1 MTVLNFES
9 LTEGLAATT
18 ANSGFD
24 ETVSAGSGG
33 SITGQAAAALNGS
46 RGIRFVCGTSAACVA
61 GVNLTGSTQ
70 YAIRIP
76 VRLPSTAPNVQTAIA
91 RVYQSTT
98 VVAQILLNT
107 DWKIEIQ
114 SSVGATSATLVS
126 AANAAPYAGQ
136 YVAIGFT
143 LDSGSTTSNGA
154 FVARFYA
161 NPSDAAG
168 SHLYSVSQTAW
179 NLGAGASWTRMRLGF
194 QQAQNAARTLDYDY
208 VEYVSGST
216 TFLGG
221 VPAASAP
228 SVAAAVSDAYPEAG
242 ATVTLTSTES
252 GTFTSGTW
260 SCTSQP
266 PGSATPSIASP
277 SSASTTVPVA
287 SPGRYVFR
295 RRLVWSGGNQ
305 DSSVTVYVHAGPGQR
320 TGLYSATGSWAN
332 QGGAVDR
339 RAGYTDDSDTTYG
352 QSSDNPPG
360 TDVETIVLNPC
371 DLGPIKL
378 YMRDRWS
385 GGTGT
390 SVAVT
395 MYKEDGTTVVD
406 SWTYNPGTSFAD
418 VTPLDV
424 DSTGLASIPTRAD
437 RRALV
442 VKIAPTA

>member
-18 ANSGFD
+18 GNSGFD
-24 ETVSAGSGG
+24 EVVSAGSGG
-33 SITGQAAAALNGS
+33 SITGQVAAALNGS

-61 GVNLTGSTQ
+61 GVNITSSTQ
-70 YAIRIP
+70 QAVRVP
-76 VRLPSTAPNVQTAIA
+76 VRLPATAPNVATTII
-91 RVYQSTT
+91 RLYQGTT
-98 VVAQILLNT
+98 IVANIVLNT
-107 DWKIEIQ
+107 DWKIEIN
-114 SSVGATSATLVS
+114 SNPGSTSATLVS

-136 YVAIGFT
+136 YVAIGI
-143 LDSGSTTSNGA
+143 LVDSGSTTSNGK
-154 FVARFYA
+154 FEARFYA
-161 NPSDAAG
+161 SPSDAAG

-179 NLGAGASWTRMRLGF
+179 NMGAGAVFTKLRFGF
-194 QQAQNAARTLDYDY
+194 HQAQSAARTLDYDY
-208 VEYVSGST
+208 VEFVSAST
-216 TFLGG
+216 TWLGG

-228 SVAAAVSDAYPEAG
+228 SVSAAVSDAYPAAS

-252 GTFTSGTW
+252 GTFTSATW
-260 SCTSQP
+260 SCTAQP
-266 PGSATPSIASP
+266 PGSATPSIAAP
-277 SSASTTVPVA
+277 SSASTSVLVA
-287 SPGRYVFR
+287 SPGRYTFR

-320 TGLYSATGSWAN
+320 AGLYSTSGSWAN

-339 RAGYTDDSDTTYG
+339 RTGYVDDSDATYG

-360 TDVETIVLNPC
+360 TDVETITLNPC

-385 GGTGT
+385 GGAGT
-390 SVAVT
+390 SVLVT

-437 RRALV
+437 RRALI